1 MTKAR
6 DIASAA
12 PAPSTVSATEI
23 GYLDGVSSAIQT
35 QIDGKSGTSHNHDS
49 TYVAKSLV
57 DAKGDL
63 LVGSA
68 NDTVSRLAVAS
79 TAGYVLTV
87 DSAEATGLKWAS
99 ASSTPTF
106 VGCSVYA
113 TTHQTISTATFTDL
127 TWNSEIFDTD
137 GFHSTTTNTA
147 RMTIPAG
154 KGGYYRVTCRAQW
167 NAASATGQ
175 RNVSIFKNGTR
186 WNNGNQPGD
195 TVAGPAVTTSQIMN
209 LVAGDYITMAVY
221 QNSGGN
227 MDIYRIDDP
236 GTGGYQSQFEIEYLG
251 A

>member
-79 TAGYVLTV
+79 TAGYVLTA

-127 TWNSEIFDTD
+127 TWNSEIFDVD
-137 GFHSTTTNTA
+137 SVGVIVA
-147 RMTIPAG
+147 VKP
-154 KGGYYRVTCRAQW
+154 V
-167 NAASATGQ
+167 SA
-175 RNVSIFKNGTR
+175 
-186 WNNGNQPGD
+186 
-195 TVAGPAVTTSQIMN
+195 
-209 LVAGDYITMAVY
+209 
-221 QNSGGN
+221 
-227 MDIYRIDDP
+227 
-236 GTGGYQSQFEIEYLG
+236 
-251 A
+251 

>member
-23 GYLDGVSSAIQT
+23 GYFDGVSSAIQT
-35 QIDGKSGTSHNHDS
+35 QIDGKSSTSHNHDS

-87 DSAEATGLKWAS
+87 DSAEATGLKWAAAAAGGKVLQVVQDTTTTLETTTSTSYIDTALSQAITPS
-99 ASSTPTF
+99 AATSKVLVIAQINGYSYLGGGTDVAAKYNVVRTSTQLCEQFLGGKFSGLGSSVVMVYLDSPNTTSSTTYK
-106 VGCSVYA
+106 VQMKKIDGDARILDNNLS
-113 TTHQTISTATFTDL
+113 SL
-127 TWNSEIFDTD
+127 TLIEI
-137 GFHSTTTNTA
+137 
-147 RMTIPAG
+147 
-154 KGGYYRVTCRAQW
+154 
-167 NAASATGQ
+167 
-175 RNVSIFKNGTR
+175 
-186 WNNGNQPGD
+186 
-195 TVAGPAVTTSQIMN
+195 
-209 LVAGDYITMAVY
+209 
-221 QNSGGN
+221 
-227 MDIYRIDDP
+227 
-236 GTGGYQSQFEIEYLG
+236 G